1 MGIDP
6 VHIINHKLAYKKP
19 EEFISKLKVAT
30 GFDIFIGRIAVT
42 ENVEEIRPPEN
53 FTGWVTYLED
63 NETLEERELNNESL
77 KEYFL
82 HNNTDDNIDFYVNPY
97 CFELNGEPFYMGRW
111 FQVKY
116 MADFIKEHGIPDKK
130 YYENENADFI
140 FRNRKNLFEYAQQF
154 GTTAMV
160 TFCYDK
166 HQEWLDLFIGE
177 KWTIEQFV
185 AWGKKELIYVEFQ
198 DLIHFNFPENNP
210 EHYNVFIYD
219 DFRDLK

>member
-82 HNNTDDNIDFYVNPY
+82 HNNTDDNIDF
-97 CFELNGEPFYMGRW
+97 
-111 FQVKY
+111 
-116 MADFIKEHGIPDKK
+116 
-130 YYENENADFI
+130 
-140 FRNRKNLFEYAQQF
+140 
-154 GTTAMV
+154 
-160 TFCYDK
+160 
-166 HQEWLDLFIGE
+166 
-177 KWTIEQFV
+177 
-185 AWGKKELIYVEFQ
+185 
-198 DLIHFNFPENNP
+198 
-210 EHYNVFIYD
+210 
-219 DFRDLK
+219 